1 MVLFNY
7 LFSLDPGILSYVSL
21 LITSIAIYAIIG
33 LGLNLQWGFTGLINF
48 GVVGFVAVGAY
59 GTVILSLMN
68 WPLPVAL
75 LVGGLAAAGF
85 GFALGLS
92 ALRLRE
98 DYLSIVT
105 IGAAEVVRLISNNE
119 SFVDGRSGAIVIS
132 GFPLPLESF
141 RPDAVTRYGM
151 VTVLTV
157 VFGLALWKLW
167 QWTRRRLAMAMAK
180 KMMTTAT
187 SVFGA
192 LLVLRA
198 YGVSAIAMLNF
209 KNDQVGNGLLF
220 CSLLLAALVFVL
232 LERLV
237 RSPWGRVLK
246 AIREDEEVAKA
257 LGKNVFSYKLQSLM
271 LGGFLMGIGGALLT
285 WQQSNISPN
294 NFKSDLTFNV
304 WILMVLGG
312 AGSNPGVAI
321 GAAIFWIYTSLTRDL
336 DKVQMFLREL
346 LPILK
351 TIPIIPSAQIDAF
364 RMVFIGLLLM
374 GLMVWRPQGLL
385 GNRDEL
391 TLGK

>member
-1 MVLFNY
+1 MLSALLSY
-7 LFSLDPGILSYVSL
+7 LFSFDQGILNYVAF

-48 GVVGFVAVGAY
+48 GVAGFVGVGAY
-59 GTVILSLMN
+59 GTVLLSLMN
-68 WPLPVAL
+68 WPLPIAL
-75 LVGGLAAAGF
+75 LVGGLMAAVFGF
-85 GFALGLS
+85 GLGFS
-92 ALRLRE
+92 SLRLRE

-105 IGAAEVVRLISNNE
+105 IGAAELVRLVANNE
-119 SFVDGRSGAIVIS
+119 SFVDGRSGAMGIS

-141 RPDAVTRYGM
+141 RPDIVTRYGM
-151 VTVLTV
+151 VALLTG

-167 QWTRRRLAMAMAK
+167 QWTRRRLVSAAVPAK
-180 KMMTTAT
+180 TKITAV
-187 SVFGA
+187 SVLGS
-192 LLVLRA
+192 LVGLRA
-198 YGVSAIAMLNF
+198 YIVTVLAMLNF
-209 KNDQVGNGLLF
+209 RENQAVNGLLF
-220 CSLLLAALVFVL
+220 CSVLLAALVFL
-232 LERLV
+232 SLQTLV

-271 LGGFLMGIGGALLT
+271 LGGFLMGIGGALAT
-285 WQQSNISPN
+285 WQQSNIYPY

-336 DKVQMFLREL
+336 DKV
-346 LPILK
+346 LPMLA
-351 TIPIIPSAQIDAF
+351 SAQIDAF

-374 GLMVWRPQGLL
+374 GLMIWRPQGLL

>member
-1 MVLFNY
+1 MFLFNY
-7 LFSLDPGILSYVSL
+7 LFSLDPGILNYISF
-21 LITSIAIYAIIG
+21 LITSIAIYAVIG

-48 GVVGFVAVGAY
+48 GVAGFVAVGAY

-75 LVGGLAAAGF
+75 LIGGLAAAVF
-85 GFALGLS
+85 GLGLGFS

-98 DYLSIVT
+98 DYLAIVT
-105 IGAAEVVRLISNNE
+105 IGAAEVVRLIANNE
-119 SFVDGRSGAIVIS
+119 SFVGGRSGAMGIS

-141 RPDAVTRYGM
+141 RPDVLTRYGM
-151 VTVLTV
+151 AAILTG

-167 QWTRRRLAMAMAK
+167 QWTRRRLASAASEK
-180 KMMTTAT
+180 KSMITAV

-192 LLVLRA
+192 LIGLRA

-209 KNDQVGNGLLF
+209 RDNQAGNGLLF
-220 CSLLLAALVFVL
+220 CSLLLAALAFVL

-271 LGGFLMGIGGALLT
+271 LGGFFMGIGGALYT
-285 WQQSNISPN
+285 WQQSNIYPY

-336 DKVQMFLREL
+336 DKV
-346 LPILK
+346 LPM
-351 TIPIIPSAQIDAF
+351 IPSAQIDAF